1 MKAIFLHCYYSDIVY
16 EMLEAISKVTFPFN
30 LYVNIVDGPYKSAT
44 LRKIA
49 YKFPDCFIAI
59 SDNIG
64 HDIGG
69 QLVLMNYWLTTP
81 MIEDE
86 IIFLQT
92 KKSPQHIEGGNEWR
106 RELMRIIK
114 PENQDLIKEKF
125 NSNVTGMI
133 GSARWLITD
142 EKQCYHFLQPELNHL
157 CDSLGMNNIKDKN
170 FGFIGGTMF
179 IVKSKIY
186 KDFFTKNNPLKIR
199 GLMTSTAYSHA
210 MERLLGFI
218 VLDAGYKI
226 KGI

>member
-1 MKAIFLHCYYSDIVY
+1 MKAIFLHCYYSDIVD
-16 EMLEAISKVTFPFN
+16 EMLNAIKKVDFDFN
-30 LYVNIVDGPYKSAT
+30 LYVNIVNTDEANSIE
-44 LRKIA
+44 LKII
-49 YKFPDCFIAI
+49 KTFPLAKVFV
-59 SDNIG
+59 SNNIG

-69 QLVLMNYWLTTP
+69 QLVLMNYWLKTP

-106 RELMRIIK
+106 RELMRILLPGNHDK
-114 PENQDLIKEKF
+114 LREYSE
-125 NSNVTGMI
+125 VGMI

-142 EKQCYHFLQPELNHL
+142 DKLCFHYLQPELTEL
-157 CDSLGMNNIKDKN
+157 CERFGMKNIENKN

-179 IVKSKIY
+179 IVKAKIY
-186 KDFFTKNNPLKIR
+186 KDFFTKNPPLKIR
-199 GLMTSTAYSHA
+199 ELMTSTAYSHA

>member
-1 MKAIFLHCYYSDIVY
+1 MKAIFLHCYYSDIVD
-16 EMLEAISKVTFPFN
+16 EMLTAISRVNFPFN
-30 LYVNIVDGPYKSAT
+30 LYVNIVEQEGQEIVYHKVVK
-44 LRKIA
+44 L
-49 YKFPDCFIAI
+49 FPNAQVFI
-59 SDNIG
+59 SENIG

-106 RELMRIIK
+106 RELMRIIL
-114 PENQDLIKEKF
+114 PENQELIKEKL
-125 NSNVTGMI
+125 SSQQVGMI
-133 GSARWLITD
+133 GSSRWLITD
-142 EKQCYHFLQPELNHL
+142 EKQCYHFLQPELNYL
-157 CDSLGMNNIKDKN
+157 CGLLGMKNIEAKN
-170 FGFIGGTMF
+170 YGFIGGTMF
-179 IVKSKIY
+179 IVKAKIY
-186 KDFFTKNNPLKIR
+186 KDFFTKNNPIKIR
-199 GLMTSTAYSHA
+199 ELMNSVAYSHA